1 MSKRTCRAALAAF
14 SALFVATLPALAQE
28 RTVPRGF
35 GPGLPSEELAALP
48 QTPGAKGDQ
57 QRHYYFKEAKQEMPY
72 RLYVPKTYDPS
83 KPIPL
88 VVALHGY
95 SGNQDYFFALTDD
108 LPGLLETHGFILVAP
123 MGYNTGSWYGG
134 GGPATRGDN
143 PQNTSEIYPDG
154 SKLSVTELGEK
165 DVMNVIELVRRE
177 YNIDPHR
184 TFLMGHSM
192 GGAGTWYIGQKYPEM
207 WKAIA
212 PMSGT
217 GRFST
222 VNAKVMAK
230 IPVIVSVGG
239 EETGQLAPSKEAVA
253 DINAAGG
260 EAVYFEVPDAGHVPM
275 IRGAAPEI
283 ISFFAKY
290 AK

>member
-1 MSKRTCRAALAAF
+1 MSNHARRAVVAVFSAFLAA
-14 SALFVATLPALAQE
+14 ALPALAQE

-35 GPGLPSEELAALP
+35 GPGLPSAELAALP

-57 QRHYYFKEAKQEMPY
+57 QRHYYFEEAKQEMPY
-72 RLYVPKTYDPS
+72 RLYVPKSYDPS
-83 KPIPL
+83 KPMPL

-95 SGNQDYFFALTDD
+95 SGNHDYFFALTDD

-123 MGYNTGSWYGG
+123 MGYNTGSWYGL
-134 GGPATRGDN
+134 GGPATRGEN
-143 PQNTSEIYPDG
+143 PQNTSEIYPEDG
-154 SKLSVTELGEK
+154 KLSVTELGEK
-165 DVMNVIELVRRE
+165 DVMNVIELVRKE
-177 YNIDPHR
+177 YNTDPRR

-192 GGAGTWYIGQKYPEM
+192 GGAGTWHIGQKYPQM

-222 VNAKVMAK
+222 VNTNVMAK

-239 EETGQLAPSKEAVA
+239 EETAQLAPSKEAV
-253 DINAAGG
+253 DQINAAGG
-260 EAVYFEVPDAGHVPM
+260 EAVYLEIEGAGHVPM
-275 IRGAAPEI
+275 IRGATPAILE
-283 ISFFAKY
+283 FFAKH